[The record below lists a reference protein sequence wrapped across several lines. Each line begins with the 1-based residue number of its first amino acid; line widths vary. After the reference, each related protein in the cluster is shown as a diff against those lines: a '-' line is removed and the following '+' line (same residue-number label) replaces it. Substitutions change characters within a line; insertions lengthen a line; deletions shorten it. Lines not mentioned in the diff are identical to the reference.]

1 MTEPETPPPE
11 SANRPTMGPVRRLLL
26 RALGVVMV
34 GLGAAGAFLPLLP
47 TVPFLLVALWAFTV
61 SSPEWAEKLRRHPR
75 YGPSL
80 IAWEDRKAI
89 PTSAKVA
96 AGTMMAVSWTI
107 LAVSYRNPWVVGGV
121 GLLLAVVFAYVV
133 TRPSR

>member
-1 MTEPETPPPE
+1 MTDPEGPPP
-11 SANRPTMGPVRRLLL
+11 RPADKPAIGPVRRLLL
-26 RALGVVMV
+26 RSLGVVMV

-47 TVPFLLVALWAFTV
+47 TVPFLLVALWAFSA
-61 SSPEWAEKLRRHPR
+61 SSPEWAERLRRHPR

-80 IAWEDRKAI
+80 IAWEERKAI
-89 PTSAKVA
+89 PTSAKIA

-121 GLLLAVVFAYVV
+121 GVLLLAVFAYVV

>member
-1 MTEPETPPPE
+1 MTDPEGPPPKP
-11 SANRPTMGPVRRLLL
+11 ADKPAIGPVRRLLL
-26 RALGVVMV
+26 RSLGVVMV

-47 TVPFLLVALWAFTV
+47 TVPFLLVALWAFSA

-80 IAWEDRKAI
+80 IAWEERKAI
-89 PTSAKVA
+89 PTSAKIA

-121 GLLLAVVFAYVV
+121 GVLLLAVFAYVV